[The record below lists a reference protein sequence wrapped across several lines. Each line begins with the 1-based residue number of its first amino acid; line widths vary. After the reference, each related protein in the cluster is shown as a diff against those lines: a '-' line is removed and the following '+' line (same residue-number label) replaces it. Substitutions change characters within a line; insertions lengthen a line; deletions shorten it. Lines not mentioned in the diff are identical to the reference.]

1 MTADKTK
8 HFIGEQMFNHICSL
22 DKENL
27 EKMKRNIISD
37 INNVTLDSKTLFK
50 RTVELEFIKHRLS

>member
-1 MTADKTK
+1 MTADKIK
-8 HFIGEQMFNHICSL
+8 HFIGEQIFNHICSL

>member
-1 MTADKTK
+1 MTADKIK
-8 HFIGEQMFNHICSL
+8 HFIGEQIFNHICSL

-50 RTVELEFIKHRLS
+50 RTVELEFIKRRLS